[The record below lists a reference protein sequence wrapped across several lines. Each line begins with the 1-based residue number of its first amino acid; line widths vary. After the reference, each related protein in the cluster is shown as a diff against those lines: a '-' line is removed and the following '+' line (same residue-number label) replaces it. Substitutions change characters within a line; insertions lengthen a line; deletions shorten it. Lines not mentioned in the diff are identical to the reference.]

1 MPRERRSGASGRPAA
16 RASAGFS
23 YPLFRVGARARQLLF
38 APPDL
43 RPRDPAFGRRLL
55 ARGEALA
62 WGVAAEQS
70 ELGAHRFGWLGDLRA
85 AGGDAARARGQSLLK
100 DWIRRHGDRP
110 WRPLWT
116 PALLSD
122 RIVHWLAH
130 FDFFGRPA
138 PQSWKVPFFRSLA
151 QQALVLARTAP
162 RLKDT
167 AERVTA
173 LHALIAF
180 GAAVPGAQARL
191 DRALELLRPLLE
203 AWPAHGV
210 VAERNPAAQLA
221 AVRGLVGIRAVLA
234 AAHHEP
240 PPALEAAIARAGRA
254 LAALRHGDGHLA
266 LFHGGTEGDARMI
279 DTALALAGAAAAMP
293 HRFSGGF
300 ERAVCGDTLLLFDAA
315 PPPPR
320 GHDRGA
326 HAGLL
331 AFELAAGA
339 QRLVVNCGAYRGRD
353 AGWREA
359 GRMTAAHST
368 LVVGDRNSVPLR
380 AGGGLRGGPLDMT
393 LDRQDEQGAVWIAA
407 SHDGYLGRYGVLH
420 RRRLFLAADGAD
432 LRGEDRIAPAEGR
445 RIPKRTLGTPFAI
458 RFHLHPGL
466 TVGAA
471 ERDAGG
477 ITAVPFASAASG
489 PWHLVAGRRLAA
501 TVEESF
507 YLGRGGAPKRTRQ
520 IVLSGTIDDE
530 TGVDARWAIKRMG

>member
-1 MPRERRSGASGRPAA
+1 MPPERRSPNGNAA
-16 RASAGFS
+16 RASGGFS
-23 YPLFRVGARARQLLF
+23 YPLFRIGGKARQLLF

-62 WGVAAEQS
+62 WGIAAEQA

-85 AGGDAARARGQSLLK
+85 AGGDAARVRGQNLLK

-138 PQSWKVPFFRSLA
+138 PQSWKAPFFRSLA
-151 QQALVLARTAP
+151 HQALVLARAVP
-162 RLKDT
+162 RLASA
-167 AERVTA
+167 AERVSA

-191 DRALELLRPLLE
+191 DRALDLLRPLLE

-210 VAERNPAAQLA
+210 VAERDPSAQLA

-240 PPALEAAIARAGRA
+240 PAGLDAAIARAGRA
-254 LAALRHGDGHLA
+254 LAALRHRDGRLA
-266 LFHGGTEGDARMI
+266 LFHGGAEEDERLI
-279 DTALALAGAAAAMP
+279 DSVLALAGAAAAVP

-300 ERAVCGDTLLLFDAA
+300 ERAAGGETLLLLDAA

-326 HAGLL
+326 HAGPL

-339 QRLVVNCGAYRGRD
+339 QRLVVNCGTYRGRD

-368 LVVGDRNSVPLR
+368 LVVADRNSVPLR
-380 AGGGLRGGPLDMT
+380 AGGGLRGAPLEMT
-393 LDRQDEQGAVWIAA
+393 VDRQEDRGAVWIAA
-407 SHDGYLGRYGVLH
+407 SHDGYRGRFGILH

-432 LRGEDRIAPAEGR
+432 LRGEDRIAPADGR
-445 RIPKRTLGTPFAI
+445 RIPRKTIGTPFAI

-471 ERDAGG
+471 ERNAEG
-477 ITAVPFASAASG
+477 ITAVPFASAVSG
-489 PWHLVAGRRLAA
+489 PWHLVVGARLAA

-507 YLGRGGAPKRTRQ
+507 YLGRGGPPRRTRQ
-520 IVLSGTIDDE
+520 IVLAGTIDDE
-530 TGVDARWAIKRMG
+530 TGVEARWAIKRMG

>member
-1 MPRERRSGASGRPAA
+1 MPRERRTPERTAA

-43 RPRDPAFGRRLL
+43 SPRDPDLGRRML
-55 ARGEALA
+55 ARSDALA
-62 WGVAAEQS
+62 WGVAAEQT

-85 AGGDAARARGQSLLK
+85 AGGDAARTRGQNLLK

-122 RIVHWLAH
+122 RILHWLAH

-138 PQSWKVPFFRSLA
+138 PQSWKAPFFKSLA
-151 QQALVLARTAP
+151 HQALALARAVPGLTAA
-162 RLKDT
+162 
-167 AERVTA
+167 AERVRA

-180 GAAVPGAQARL
+180 GAAVPGAQSRF
-191 DRALELLRPLLE
+191 DRALDLLLPMLE

-210 VAERNPAAQLA
+210 VAERSPSAQLA

-240 PPALEAAIARAGRA
+240 LPALEAAIARAGRA
-254 LAALRHGDGHLA
+254 LAALRHGDGRLA
-266 LFHGGTEGDARMI
+266 LFHGGVEEDKRLI
-279 DTALALAGAAAAMP
+279 DTVLALAGAAAAVP

-300 ERAVCGDTLLLFDAA
+300 ERAAGGETLLLLDAA
-315 PPPPR
+315 PPPPP

-326 HAGLL
+326 HAGML
-331 AFELAAGA
+331 AMELAAGA

-368 LVVGDRNSVPLR
+368 LVVGDRNSVQVR
-380 AGGGLRGGPLDMT
+380 TGGGLRGGPFDMT
-393 LDRQDEQGAVWIAA
+393 LDRQDDQGAVWIAA
-407 SHDGYLGRYGVLH
+407 SHDGYLGRFGVLH

-445 RIPKRTLGTPFAI
+445 RIPRKTLGTPFAI

-466 TVGAA
+466 TVGET
-471 ERDAGG
+471 ERDAAG
-477 ITAVPFASAASG
+477 ITAVPFASAESG
-489 PWHLVAGRRLAA
+489 PWHLVAGARLAA

-507 YLGRGGAPKRTRQ
+507 YLGRAGPPKRTRQ
-520 IVLSGTIDDE
+520 IVLAGTIDDD
-530 TGVDARWAIKRMG
+530 TGVEARWAIKRMG